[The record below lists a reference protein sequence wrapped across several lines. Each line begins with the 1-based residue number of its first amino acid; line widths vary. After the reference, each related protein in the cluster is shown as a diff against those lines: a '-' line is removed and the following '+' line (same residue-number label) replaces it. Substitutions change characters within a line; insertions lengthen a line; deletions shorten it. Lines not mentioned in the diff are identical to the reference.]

1 MKNILIINSL
11 YYPNI
16 KGGAEYS
23 IKNLAEILSKQNKVS
38 VLCLAQNNE
47 VVEEEING
55 VYVKRIPIANFY
67 NPFFDK
73 KKLKLFWHLM
83 DSANP
88 FYSNH
93 IKTIIEERKIS
104 HVITNNLVGFSPAIF
119 KHIVKLG
126 KPVIH
131 ILRDYNLL
139 CPTSLYNNRRCDT
152 LCTKCKPFYLIKK
165 NFTSSVS
172 KVIGISNFIL
182 QKHIDLGLFPN
193 AEKFVV
199 PNIINV
205 EEFTSVRS
213 CDEEYKF
220 DFGYIGRLTENKGIF
235 DVLNLFKNNSNYN
248 IGVAGSLSDE
258 LVKQYDHHPNIKFL
272 GYRDNGDFFQDIK
285 FTIVPS
291 KWHEPFGRV
300 VIESFA
306 SGKPVIARRVGGLQ
320 ELIEDG
326 KNGFLF
332 NTDVEL
338 EELINYCGELSEKDY
353 QVLSENALKESKNYD
368 TVTIKERYLELLA

>member
-1 MKNILIINSL
+1 
-11 YYPNI
+11 
-16 KGGAEYS
+16 
-23 IKNLAEILSKQNKVS
+23 
-38 VLCLAQNNE
+38 
-47 VVEEEING
+47 
-55 VYVKRIPIANFY
+55 
-67 NPFFDK
+67 
-73 KKLKLFWHLM
+73 
-83 DSANP
+83 
-88 FYSNH
+88 
-93 IKTIIEERKIS
+93 
-104 HVITNNLVGFSPAIF
+104 
-119 KHIVKLG
+119 
-126 KPVIH
+126 
-131 ILRDYNLL
+131 
-139 CPTSLYNNRRCDT
+139 
-152 LCTKCKPFYLIKK
+152 
-165 NFTSSVS
+165 
-172 KVIGISNFIL
+172 
-182 QKHIDLGLFPN
+182 
-193 AEKFVV
+193 
-199 PNIINV
+199 
-205 EEFTSVRS
+205 
-213 CDEEYKF
+213 
-220 DFGYIGRLTENKGIF
+220 
-235 DVLNLFKNNSNYN
+235 LFKNNSNYN